1 MCRAMG
7 SLPAGLFR
15 GEIAWRLAAPG
26 WIQFIFSLWRRCCCR
41 LLKSGLAPGRTPL
54 DAAWP
59 LAGCP
64 FAIDDPTFGQIVR
77 RHFHVY
83 VVSNDRADSVTAHFT
98 CRVGDD
104 PMLIVECHAEA
115 SVGQDLVD
123 LAFHRQELFLRQTSS
138 LRTNNRPRTGVSRR
152 GAMQHEREK
161 GAGRAAQIPSQTTL
175 GDFHIA
181 RCRKIASWLPLLRQW
196 QFQSLSEVSSGS
208 CNAGQDFRGSGWDWC
223 LVSIQAAA
231 RPAMDISQKQAG

>member
-1 MCRAMG
+1 MAEKVGCRSMDWF
-7 SLPAGLFR
+7 PAELLR
-15 GEIAWRLAAPG
+15 GEMVWRLAAPVF
-26 WIQFIFSLWRRCCCR
+26 IQFILSLRAAMYCR
-41 LLKSGLAPGRTPL
+41 LFEIGLAPDHTPP
-54 DAAWP
+54 DNTWP

-83 VVSNDRADSVTAHFT
+83 VVSNDGADPVTAHFT

-152 GAMQHEREK
+152 RAMQHEREK
-161 GAGRAAQIPSQTTL
+161 AGRRCGNQIPSQTTL
-175 GDFHIA
+175 GNLRIMQYL
-181 RCRKIASWLPLLRQW
+181 KMASG
-196 QFQSLSEVSSGS
+196 QSK
-208 CNAGQDFRGSGWDWC
+208 
-223 LVSIQAAA
+223 LV
-231 RPAMDISQKQAG
+231 